1 MWKTHGFP
9 RSKNPPSHVLLV
21 ADPGGVSA
29 AWRQSDWCWL
39 QLIIKYNFVDML
51 YKIWIYS
58 STRSVIYIYIYYVIL
73 CHHMGILYSSKGQP
87 SGLNFSSASRCA
99 TVVAASS
106 STSPCPATDLWQKS
120 SLINKMNMK
129 KHESMGE
136 PWLYSTQVDT
146 SSVLSKS
153 VIQVKQ

>member
-58 STRSVIYIYIYYVIL
+58 STRSVIYIYIL
-73 CHHMGILYSSKGQP
+73 CHIMSSYGYFILIQRSAPRPQLLLCLTVCHRGRGLQLHLALPCHRSLAEIFVDQQNEYEKTWKYGWTLVVFNTSWYKFCTQQISDP
-87 SGLNFSSASRCA
+87 S
-99 TVVAASS
+99 
-106 STSPCPATDLWQKS
+106 
-120 SLINKMNMK
+120 
-129 KHESMGE
+129 
-136 PWLYSTQVDT
+136 
-146 SSVLSKS
+146 
-153 VIQVKQ
+153 

>member
-1 MWKTHGFP
+1 
-9 RSKNPPSHVLLV
+9 
-21 ADPGGVSA
+21 
-29 AWRQSDWCWL
+29 
-39 QLIIKYNFVDML
+39 
-51 YKIWIYS
+51 
-58 STRSVIYIYIYYVIL
+58 
-73 CHHMGILYSSKGQP
+73 MGILYSSKGQP
-87 SGLNFSSASRCA
+87 RGLNFSSASRCA

-129 KHESMGE
+129 NHESMGE

-153 VIQVKQ
+153 VIQVKR